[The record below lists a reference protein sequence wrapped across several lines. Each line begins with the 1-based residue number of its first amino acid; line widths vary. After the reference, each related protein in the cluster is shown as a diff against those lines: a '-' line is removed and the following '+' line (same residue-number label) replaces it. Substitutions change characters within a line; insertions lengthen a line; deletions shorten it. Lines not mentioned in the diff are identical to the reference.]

1 MKNNL
6 CQISDT
12 SNSPEVQIPQKTV
25 FPPPMPIKE
34 DFLPDTFNPM
44 KNYRIKKVSDESGT
58 RYYAQEKILWWWF
71 NLFTKT
77 IKGCLGDHYHDGRF
91 YTLAECQRAL
101 RGYLREPV
109 VEYIE
114 FEG

>member
-1 MKNNL
+1 
-6 CQISDT
+6 
-12 SNSPEVQIPQKTV
+12 
-25 FPPPMPIKE
+25 
-34 DFLPDTFNPM
+34 M

-71 NLFTKT
+71 NLFAKT
-77 IKGCLGDHYHDGRF
+77 TRGFLEEYNHDGRF
-91 YTLAECQRAL
+91 YTLADAQKAL